1 MFIDEAHFR
10 TTVMV
15 ALTAML
21 VMYTLYQ
28 SIARSLPQ
36 TAYLKLIDAWLL
48 FGLISPF
55 FVFLALCGVVLLK
68 DEFVRAGSPFVKVT
82 RVR

>member
-1 MFIDEAHFR
+1 MQRNFLYHLATTYMPCTCLLIIAQVTLFVDESHFR

-28 SIARSLPQ
+28 SIAR
-36 TAYLKLIDAWLL
+36 
-48 FGLISPF
+48 
-55 FVFLALCGVVLLK
+55 
-68 DEFVRAGSPFVKVT
+68 R
-82 RVR
+82 

>member
-1 MFIDEAHFR
+1 MTQSGNGSLVVFVRMQRNFFYHLATTYMPCVCLLVIAQVTLFIDEAHFR

-28 SIARSLPQ
+28 SIAR
-36 TAYLKLIDAWLL
+36 Y
-48 FGLISPF
+48 
-55 FVFLALCGVVLLK
+55 
-68 DEFVRAGSPFVKVT
+68 
-82 RVR
+82 